1 MKKTTL
7 RQLKVIE
14 LFIKTGNVDSASR
27 SLSALIRSSMSE
39 KEVQELWDIAKEL
52 KLNENENFII

>member
-27 SLSALIRSSMSE
+27 SLSDLIRSSRSN
-39 KEVQELWDIAKEL
+39 KEIKELWDLAKDL
-52 KLNENENFII
+52 GLTENSNFII